1 VSTALTPYDTGKRG
15 EPHPWEIAPSLL
27 EGMSPI
33 ERELEVE
40 RYGKVDFDN
49 DEGRT
54 IATVWIERDELGRA
68 VVHIQALGD
77 EVLVQVHS

>member
-1 VSTALTPYDTGKRG
+1 MTDALTPYDTGKRG
-15 EPHPWEIAPSLL
+15 EPRPWEIAPSLF

-33 ERELEVE
+33 ERELEAD

-49 DEGRT
+49 DEGGT

-68 VVHIQALGD
+68 VVHVQQLGD